1 MRRITPWLPALALLA
16 LAGCGSENTEGTDTD
31 PAKPPETP
39 FVDTEPG
46 VGNLPEGGTLD
57 DDTPRIADPGQP
69 PVEEDVLT
77 DAGGPSDVPTIEP
90 PTNAG
95 DESAEETAEPSE
107 SDSEGDDDA
116 PVAEEPAEPGSGN
129 G

>member
-16 LAGCGSENTEGTDTD
+16 LVGCGSENTEGTDTD

-57 DDTPRIADPGQP
+57 DDTPTISDPGQP
-69 PVEEDVLT
+69 PEEEDVLT
-77 DAGGPSDVPTIEP
+77 DAGGPADVPTIEP
-90 PTNAG
+90 PTNTGDDTAEEPAEPAG
-95 DESAEETAEPSE
+95 DTESA
-107 SDSEGDDDA
+107 DDA
-116 PVAEEPAEPGSGN
+116 PVADEPAEPGSGN